1 MILAVIL
8 MVMIVCMGAV
18 VAVFIGMYMVQR
30 TIQRHQHI
38 LQKRALAEKYI
49 VLDRS
54 EWQHGSSA
62 SRPSAPVPA
71 SIARV
76 AAEPITAGGPAEREE
91 RRGAR
96 ARLAED
102 LKELRGGRGHNSG

>member
-1 MILAVIL
+1 MIVAVIL

-38 LQKRALAEKYI
+38 VQKRALAEKYI

-62 SRPSAPVPA
+62 SHAKEQNTEQRVVSRSPVRG
-71 SIARV
+71 IAKIPHKR
-76 AAEPITAGGPAEREE
+76 ALPAE
-91 RRGAR
+91 
-96 ARLAED
+96 
-102 LKELRGGRGHNSG
+102 